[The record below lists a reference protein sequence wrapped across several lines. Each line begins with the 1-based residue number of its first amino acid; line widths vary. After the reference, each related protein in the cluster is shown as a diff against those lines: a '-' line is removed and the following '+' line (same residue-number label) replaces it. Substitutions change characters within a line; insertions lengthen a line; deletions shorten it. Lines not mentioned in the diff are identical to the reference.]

1 MNSGH
6 DLSLKHL
13 PSDPPSIMYTTEY
26 VIHRESDFGKPGQL
40 SCAVQ
45 TSTDTQSHVTWW
57 ADGVELKEG
66 GNYRMSS
73 SFMSDE
79 VKVFRLHMDTVQQSD
94 IGSYLC
100 RLSSDYNVEE
110 SQEAWIKVDYRNGNV
125 QFCIIGIASS

>member
-1 MNSGH
+1 
-6 DLSLKHL
+6 
-13 PSDPPSIMYTTEY
+13 
-26 VIHRESDFGKPGQL
+26 
-40 SCAVQ
+40 
-45 TSTDTQSHVTWW
+45 
-57 ADGVELKEG
+57 
-66 GNYRMSS
+66 MSS